1 MAGLSYSAHLSQK
14 NSAINSKAKLSGVA
28 KHNLRKYRS
37 LEYDKENIVILW
49 GTDKLV
55 QDVKKVYKEQFDEAV
70 REYNKK
76 QTRDD
81 RKIDDYFEKTAKSN
95 KDMAV
100 ELIFQIGDKEFWDK
114 NPDKRRRM
122 DVAFKEMLDMLQKEA
137 PNLVVANAVIHYDE
151 ASPHMHVVA
160 VPVADGFKK
169 GMSRQVSKRKVCTKE
184 FLEKVLQGR
193 IREYAEGRSFT
204 WIGEFLKEKEKGRN
218 NDLKVAEYKTL
229 AETKKA
235 NQLAR
240 ENAESKQE
248 LKETMI
254 KQIAA
259 EKELAD
265 MYEELKIVENVAD
278 LGKNVKKLET
288 MVRKGPDNPKGI
300 MSAKNYREK
309 IVIPF
314 IDKMYDAFKNV
325 VKFAKGCFAQL
336 KELTEKYNEQLEVNE
351 MLRKQNSRLRESI
364 DEQEKEIDGL
374 YDDRKKLGYFKKF
387 LKKED
392 YNKVV
397 EMLEE
402 PQYYLKVFLTDGD
415 IPIDNS
421 ASERSIR
428 TFCVGKK
435 NWMFHNTANGAWAS
449 ALIYSISETVKLNG
463 LRPYYYFRYILT
475 ELPKLCDEQGNLDP
489 ADLEHL
495 MPWSPELPEECR
507 KPRR

>member
-37 LEYDKENIVILW
+37 LEYDKENIVILC

-122 DVAFKEMLDMLQKEA
+122 DVAFKEMLNMLQKEA

-193 IREYAEGRSFT
+193 IREYAEGRSFI
-204 WIGEFLKEKEKGRN
+204 WIGEFLKRKEKGRN
-218 NDLKVAEYKTL
+218 NDLAVKKYKVKKQNEKYEKAVKEVENLNNEILKKTAE
-229 AETKKA
+229 
-235 NQLAR
+235 
-240 ENAESKQE
+240 
-248 LKETMI
+248 
-254 KQIAA
+254 KQIA
-259 EKELAD
+259 D
-265 MYEELKIVENVAD
+265 
-278 LGKNVKKLET
+278 KKLEET
-288 MVRKGPDNPKGI
+288 YKEIKEADAVAQWGIKDIKEFENKVAKGPEEPKGL
-300 MSAKNYREK
+300 MSAKSYREK
-309 IVIPF
+309 IVMPF
-314 IDKMYDAFKNV
+314 LAGLNKIFKRIVKM
-325 VKFAKGCFAQL
+325 AKSCFAESI
-336 KELTEKYNEQLEVNE
+336 ELRKKLEQANEDRERLAEVNE
-351 MLRKQNSRLRESI
+351 TLR
-364 DEQEKEIDGL
+364 
-374 YDDRKKLGYFKKF
+374 
-387 LKKED
+387 
-392 YNKVV
+392 
-397 EMLEE
+397 
-402 PQYYLKVFLTDGD
+402 
-415 IPIDNS
+415 
-421 ASERSIR
+421 
-428 TFCVGKK
+428 
-435 NWMFHNTANGAWAS
+435 
-449 ALIYSISETVKLNG
+449 
-463 LRPYYYFRYILT
+463 
-475 ELPKLCDEQGNLDP
+475 
-489 ADLEHL
+489 
-495 MPWSPELPEECR
+495 
-507 KPRR
+507 

>member
-122 DVAFKEMLDMLQKEA
+122 DVAFKEMLNMLQEEA

-169 GMSRQVSKRKVCTKE
+169 GMSKQVSKRKVCTKE

-193 IREYAEGRSFT
+193 IREYAEGRSFI
-204 WIGEFLKEKEKGRN
+204 WIGEFLKGKEKGRN
-218 NDLKVAEYKTL
+218 NDLAVKEYKV
-229 AETKKA
+229 K
-235 NQLAR
+235 R
-240 ENAESKQE
+240 ENEKYEKAV
-248 LKETMI
+248 KE
-254 KQIAA
+254 
-259 EKELAD
+259 
-265 MYEELKIVENVAD
+265 VENLNNEILKKTVEKKIAD
-278 LGKNVKKLET
+278 KKLEKT
-288 MVRKGPDNPKGI
+288 YEEMKEADAVAQWGIKDIKEFENKVAKGPEEPKGL
-300 MSAKNYREK
+300 MSAKSYREK
-309 IVIPF
+309 IVMPF
-314 IDKMYDAFKNV
+314 IAGLNRIFKRIVKM
-325 VKFAKGCFAQL
+325 AKSCFAESMEL
-336 KELTEKYNEQLEVNE
+336 KKKLEQANEDRERLAEVNE
-351 MLRKQNSRLRESI
+351 TLRWRVKCMDQEI
-364 DEQEKEIDGL
+364 DEKAERICEL
-374 YDDRKKLGYFKKF
+374 EESEFMLEYFRRF
-387 LKKED
+387 IRNED
-392 YNKVV
+392 YERIV
-397 EMLEE
+397 EMGKEE
-402 PQYYLKVFLTDGD
+402 RENKRFT
-415 IPIDNS
+415 
-421 ASERSIR
+421 R
-428 TFCVGKK
+428 
-435 NWMFHNTANGAWAS
+435 
-449 ALIYSISETVKLNG
+449 
-463 LRPYYYFRYILT
+463 
-475 ELPKLCDEQGNLDP
+475 
-489 ADLEHL
+489 
-495 MPWSPELPEECR
+495 
-507 KPRR
+507 

>member
-55 QDVKKVYKEQFDEAV
+55 QDVKKVYKEQFDEVV

-114 NPDKRRRM
+114 NPDKRRNM
-122 DVAFKEMLDMLQKEA
+122 DVAFKEMLNMLQKEA

-204 WIGEFLKEKEKGRN
+204 WIGEFLKGKEKGRN
-218 NDLKVAEYKTL
+218 NDLKVKEYKVKKENEKYEKL
-229 AETKKA
+229 LEDKKQLDREIGQKIFENQMAEQKLENTYKKI
-235 NQLAR
+235 
-240 ENAESKQE
+240 
-248 LKETMI
+248 KETNDVERWGESEINKFERMI
-254 KQIAA
+254 A
-259 EKELAD
+259 
-265 MYEELKIVENVAD
+265 
-278 LGKNVKKLET
+278 
-288 MVRKGPDNPKGI
+288 KGPEEPKGL
-300 MSAKNYREK
+300 MSARTYREK
-309 IVIPF
+309 IVMPF
-314 IDKMYDAFKNV
+314 LKKVNRMFKGIV
-325 VKFAKGCFAQL
+325 ATARKYFVEKFEVEKELKKAKNQNTKLQAENNDLGRQVALKNRML
-336 KELTEKYNEQLEVNE
+336 KENQK
-351 MLRKQNSRLRESI
+351 RI
-364 DEQEKEIDGL
+364 DELEDKET
-374 YDDRKKLGYFKKF
+374 KLGYFRKY
-387 LKKED
+387 LRKED
-392 YNKVV
+392 YEKVIKIGSKEYDLLKNK
-397 EMLEE
+397 
-402 PQYYLKVFLTDGD
+402 
-415 IPIDNS
+415 
-421 ASERSIR
+421 
-428 TFCVGKK
+428 
-435 NWMFHNTANGAWAS
+435 
-449 ALIYSISETVKLNG
+449 
-463 LRPYYYFRYILT
+463 
-475 ELPKLCDEQGNLDP
+475 
-489 ADLEHL
+489 
-495 MPWSPELPEECR
+495 
-507 KPRR
+507 RR

>member
-122 DVAFKEMLDMLQKEA
+122 DVAFKEMLNMLQKKE

-169 GMSRQVSKRKVCTKE
+169 GMSKQVSKRKVCTKE

-193 IREYAEGRSFT
+193 IREYAEDRSFA
-204 WIGEFLKEKEKGRN
+204 WIGEFLKGKEKGRN
-218 NDLKVAEYKTL
+218 NDLKVKEYKVKKENEKYEKL
-229 AETKKA
+229 LEDKKQLDREIGQKIFENQMAEQKLENTYKKI
-235 NQLAR
+235 
-240 ENAESKQE
+240 
-248 LKETMI
+248 KETNDVERWGESEINKFERMI
-254 KQIAA
+254 A
-259 EKELAD
+259 
-265 MYEELKIVENVAD
+265 
-278 LGKNVKKLET
+278 
-288 MVRKGPDNPKGI
+288 KGPEEPKGL
-300 MSAKNYREK
+300 MSARTYREK
-309 IVIPF
+309 IVMPF
-314 IDKMYDAFKNV
+314 LKKVNRMFKGIV
-325 VKFAKGCFAQL
+325 ATARKYFVEKFEVEKELKKAKNQNTKLQAENNDLGRQVALKNRML
-336 KELTEKYNEQLEVNE
+336 KENQK
-351 MLRKQNSRLRESI
+351 RI
-364 DEQEKEIDGL
+364 DELEDKEI
-374 YDDRKKLGYFKKF
+374 KLGYFRKY
-387 LKKED
+387 LRKED
-392 YNKVV
+392 YEKVIKIGSKEYDLLKNK
-397 EMLEE
+397 
-402 PQYYLKVFLTDGD
+402 
-415 IPIDNS
+415 
-421 ASERSIR
+421 
-428 TFCVGKK
+428 
-435 NWMFHNTANGAWAS
+435 
-449 ALIYSISETVKLNG
+449 
-463 LRPYYYFRYILT
+463 
-475 ELPKLCDEQGNLDP
+475 
-489 ADLEHL
+489 
-495 MPWSPELPEECR
+495 
-507 KPRR
+507 RR